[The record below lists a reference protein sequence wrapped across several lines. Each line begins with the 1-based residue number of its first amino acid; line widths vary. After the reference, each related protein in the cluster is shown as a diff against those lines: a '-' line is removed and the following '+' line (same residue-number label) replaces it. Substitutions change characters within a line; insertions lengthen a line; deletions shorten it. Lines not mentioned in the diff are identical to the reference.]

1 LAVADDCY
9 GIVLIRLNKSFHGG
23 SMHNRFDLSGKTA
36 LITGGSSGFGWHFA
50 KVLADAGANVVVG
63 ARRADR
69 LEQLCDEIRADGGSS
84 LPVNL
89 DVNKAQSIK
98 DAFDAAESAFGTVT
112 ILINNAGISRAGPLL
127 NLSEQDWD
135 AVMDTN
141 LKAVWSVAREAA
153 NRQVAAG
160 VGGVIV
166 NIASVLAFGT
176 GRSLGSYM
184 ASKSGVVQLTR
195 AMALEWSALGVR
207 VNALAPGFFPTEMSG
222 GFFETIE
229 GQQMIGRIPQKRVG
243 DIDELSGPLLLLVS
257 DASSYMTG
265 SVITVDGG
273 HLCHPL

>member
-1 LAVADDCY
+1 MD
-9 GIVLIRLNKSFHGG
+9 
-23 SMHNRFDLSGKTA
+23 NRFDLSGKTA

-50 KVLADAGANVVVG
+50 KVLADAGANVVMG

-69 LEQLCDEIRADGGSS
+69 LEQLRDEILANGGSS

-89 DVNKAQSIK
+89 DVNNAQSIK

-112 ILINNAGISRAGPLL
+112 ILINNAGISRAGSLL
-127 NLSEQDWD
+127 KLSEQDWD

-141 LKAVWSVAREAA
+141 LKAVWSVGREAA
-153 NRQVAAG
+153 SRLSAAG
-160 VGGVIV
+160 VGGAIV

-195 AMALEWSALGVR
+195 AMALEWSELGVR

-222 GFFETIE
+222 KFF
-229 GQQMIGRIPQKRVG
+229 
-243 DIDELSGPLLLLVS
+243 
-257 DASSYMTG
+257 
-265 SVITVDGG
+265 
-273 HLCHPL
+273 